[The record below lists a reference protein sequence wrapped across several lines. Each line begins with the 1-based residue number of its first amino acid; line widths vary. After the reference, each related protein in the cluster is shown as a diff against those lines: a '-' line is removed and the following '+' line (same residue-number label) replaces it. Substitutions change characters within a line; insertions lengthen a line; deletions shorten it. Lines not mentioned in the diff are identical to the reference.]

1 MICPIGPTGNDGAVG
16 PTGLT
21 GETVHFEHV
30 MYEGFAPHRVAVMVE
45 CLTDNV
51 NRTAP
56 EMRVLFRKGQL
67 GTSGS
72 VSWDFNHVGLIE
84 AEPAAAGADAELAAI
99 EAGAQDFEPGD
110 TEAVLYAVIGKGRA
124 VSITYV
130 DTGGVLQ
137 AEFNVPLHT
146 HISET
151 LLEVENS
158 RKERGM
164 PVVPWVKKQG
174 LLEAKVLAA
183 MQAVNQSTGEATFLS
198 TPNDVHMQV
207 THMLAGR
214 EPIGP
219 PVVPGMRVSMTDS
232 AVGIAFLAMF
242 LVAALR
248 NVFKLDDNAK
258 QFKWLQLVSAGAV
271 SFGHGANDAQ
281 KTMGVIAAL
290 LVGTG
295 HLAVGSDGNIGV
307 PTWVEFSAYGAIALG
322 TVWGGWKIIET
333 MGLKITTLHASSG
346 VAANIGAVTSIFGAT
361 GLGVPISTTH
371 AAASSVAGAGVAS
384 GMGINLKV
392 VGEMVLA
399 WVVTLPT
406 TIVLAFGIFK
416 VTQLPGAAGWIG
428 VGILIAI
435 AGGLII
441 YAMTH
446 SIGADDVEA
455 EIPDENVL
463 KLPVPAQPHLEGH
476 GPAA

>member
-1 MICPIGPTGNDGAVG
+1 MDARGRLFFCFSDIVKH
-16 PTGLT
+16 LRK
-21 GETVHFEHV
+21 ETK
-30 MYEGFAPHRVAVMVE
+30 GK
-45 CLTDNV
+45 
-51 NRTAP
+51 
-56 EMRVLFRKGQL
+56 VLFL
-67 GTSGS
+67 G
-72 VSWDFNHVGLIE
+72 E
-84 AEPAAAGADAELAAI
+84 
-99 EAGAQDFEPGD
+99 
-110 TEAVLYAVIGKGRA
+110 
-124 VSITYV
+124 
-130 DTGGVLQ
+130 
-137 AEFNVPLHT
+137 NV
-146 HISET
+146 
-151 LLEVENS
+151 
-158 RKERGM
+158 R
-164 PVVPWVKKQG
+164 
-174 LLEAKVLAA
+174 
-183 MQAVNQSTGEATFLS
+183 
-198 TPNDVHMQV
+198 
-207 THMLAGR
+207 
-214 EPIGP
+214 
-219 PVVPGMRVSMTDS
+219 MRDEHP
-232 AVGIAFLAMF
+232 
-242 LVAALR
+242 
-248 NVFKLDDNAK
+248 VFKG
-258 QFKWLQLVSAGAV
+258 LQLVSSGAV

-295 HLAVGSDGNIGV
+295 HLAVGADGNIGV

-428 VGILIAI
+428 VGVLIAI

-476 GPAA
+476 GPAG